1 LKHNGLARV
10 RSTEAQ
16 HSLSASKR
24 AKNLAEAFEIGRDFH
39 HHAEVSVLLIDDIY
53 TTGATAMSAMQTL
66 NQAGIKVVGLAATAV
81 TLKG

>member
-1 LKHNGLARV
+1 RV
-10 RSTEAQ
+10 RATEAQ

-24 AKNLAEAFEIGRDFH
+24 AKNLAEAFDIGKDCIAVQKFQCFL
-39 HHAEVSVLLIDDIY
+39 VDDIY

-66 NQAGIKVVGLAATAV
+66 NQVGIKVVGLAATAV